1 MDKLKAFWKKRKPTS
16 HKGENGRVLIV
27 GGSPRYIG
35 APALAG
41 LAALRSGA
49 DLVTIAAPEKV
60 AWAINCLSPDLIT
73 YKAKGTRFTVR
84 HASEIA
90 DLANTMDAV
99 LIGNGIGL
107 RAAPFIRKVVP
118 LIRRSLREQPCSPER
133 IKIPL
138 VLDADALKV
147 VKGVKNCVLTPHRR
161 EFEIYSGQKLKGTL
175 KEEIKQVM
183 EAAGSNVIL
192 LKGKTDIIATSQKYK
207 LNRTGNPGMTK
218 GGTGDT
224 LAGFCVGFIAQGM
237 RMFEAACLA
246 AEINGKIADNLARK
260 YGYSYLA
267 SEITRDKKL
276 ILER

>member
-41 LAALRSGA
+41 LAALRSGT

-84 HASEIA
+84 HASEITN
-90 DLANTMDAV
+90 LANTMDAA
-99 LIGNGIGL
+99 LIGNGIGM
-107 RAAPFIRKVVP
+107 RAVPFIRKVVP
-118 LIRRSLREQPCSPER
+118 L

-138 VLDADALKV
+138 VLDADALKA
-147 VKGVKNCVLTPHRR
+147 VKGVKNCVLTPHKR

-183 EAAGSNVIL
+183 EASGSNVIL
-192 LKGKTDIIATSQKYK
+192 FKGKTDIIATSQKYK
-207 LNRTGNPGMTK
+207 LNHTGNPGMTK

-267 SEITRDKKL
+267 SEIAGDKKL
-276 ILER
+276 ILKR